1 MTNDLPLS
9 LLTSSQYH
17 GLFPRRQL
25 WRPRLEYPLW
35 DYDWDGRHPPPI
47 DNDQIQESSA
57 SSTVKNFTTEA
68 QRDRHIRKHGI
79 TRHIILIRHG
89 QYDEAYPE
97 DEKRVLTPLG
107 RKQAQLTGQRLGEYI
122 RGVNKDFGPCK
133 VRVLR
138 VSNLERAKETAGI
151 IYDNL
156 ALSEEDSEAM
166 KIELA
171 DPDPLLN
178 EGR

>member
-1 MTNDLPLS
+1 M
-9 LLTSSQYH
+9 
-17 GLFPRRQL
+17 

-47 DNDQIQESSA
+47 DIDQDQA
-57 SSTVKNFTTEA
+57 SSVSSTFKNFTTEV

-89 QYDEAYPE
+89 QYDETYPE

-107 RKQAQLTGQRLGEYI
+107 RKQAQLTGKRLREYI

-156 ALSEEDSEAM
+156 ALSKEDCEAM
-166 KIELA
+166 KIEMA